1 MRKPIRITESDL
13 QRMVKNSVRRA
24 LKEEAVDEGL
34 KDWGRTAALGAGLG
48 AAAAGAVGTDNPIS
62 RGLDR
67 QFADQEEV
75 GRAFPEDREEFGD
88 ELAPQS
94 SLPSDT
100 ISWEKANGIGEG
112 RINRAI
118 TESIRRFINELS
130 TDTIDVA
137 SDKASRKYLNASA
150 KYGDNS
156 PRTRRA
162 KEQSHKFANA
172 WIDEYVKGNDARK
185 ARLDKNREDRQNG
198 KRTYVKGKGWR
209 TQQEEQ

>member
-13 QRMVKNSVRRA
+13 QRMVENSVKRA
-24 LKEEAVDEGL
+24 LKEEAIDEGL

-48 AAAAGAVGTDNPIS
+48 AAAAGVVGTDNHIS

-75 GRAFPEDREEFGD
+75 GRAFPEDRAEFGD
-88 ELAPQS
+88 ELGPQKTLS
-94 SLPSDT
+94 PDT

-130 TDTIDVA
+130 TDTRDEA
-137 SDKASRKYLNASA
+137 RKKAFRNFTKNSE
-150 KYGDNS
+150 KYGNAD
-156 PRTRRA
+156 PRTQHA
-162 KEQSHKFANA
+162 KDQYNTFANSYEQ
-172 WIDEYVKGNDARK
+172 EYYKGNTAKK
-185 ARLDKNREDRQNG
+185 ARMDKNREDRESG

-209 TQQEEQ
+209 TQQGEQ